1 MQSEVMSGLGML
13 RRLVVK
19 LGPYFMLE
27 ALLPG
32 GTLLALLL
40 FLYRGRKVY
49 PGSDMPGKGLGE
61 KRAAATTPA
70 RSRERRML
78 STNSSACYISR

>member
-1 MQSEVMSGLGML
+1 MQSEVMSSLGML
-13 RRLVVK
+13 RRVVVK

-49 PGSDMPGKGLGE
+49 PGSDMPGKRLGG
-61 KRAAATTPA
+61 KRAVCRNHA
-70 RSRERRML
+70 
-78 STNSSACYISR
+78 SSLA

>member
-1 MQSEVMSGLGML
+1 MQSEVMSSLGML

-49 PGSDMPGKGLGE
+49 PGSDMPGKGVGE
-61 KRAAATTPA
+61 KRAVCRNHA
-70 RSRERRML
+70 
-78 STNSSACYISR
+78 NSLA

>member
-1 MQSEVMSGLGML
+1 MQSEVMSSLGML
-13 RRLVVK
+13 RRVVVK

-40 FLYRGRKVY
+40 FLYRGRKANTE
-49 PGSDMPGKGLGE
+49 SDMPGKGFGA
-61 KRAAATTPA
+61 KRAVCRNHA
-70 RSRERRML
+70 
-78 STNSSACYISR
+78 SSLA